1 MNESTY
7 LSRMAAAEKTLYHIA
22 CGMLSDEHDRQD
34 ALQETATICWQRRSS
49 LRQEEY
55 FTTWSARILI
65 NVCKSMYRRSRRL
78 RPMTE
83 EIPELPAPDNMGD
96 TEIRLAIE
104 MLEPKLRVV
113 IVMHYLEGFSL
124 KEMAEI
130 ICIPVGTV
138 KYRLH
143 QARKALR
150 VELGEEKE
158 ASI

>member
-7 LSRMAAAEKTLYHIA
+7 LSRMAAAEKTLYRIA
-22 CGMLSDEHDRQD
+22 CGMLSAEHDRQD
-34 ALQETATICWQRRSS
+34 ALQETAAICWQRRNS

-78 RPMTE
+78 RPMLE
-83 EIPELPAPDNMGD
+83 AMPELPAADNMGD
-96 TEIRLAIE
+96 VELRLSIKK
-104 MLEPKLRVV
+104 LEPKLRVV

-124 KEMAEI
+124 KEMADI
-130 ICIPVGTV
+130 LCIPMGTV

-150 VELGEEKE
+150 VEIDEEKE